1 MAIVFSLGIEDQLP
15 PPPPLPPAGRGGVG
29 VLGISSDREDR
40 MGTKI
45 KTQKDPYGLL
55 TKPKRIPGPKI
66 LTPKESHAEFLTL
79 KISRKGYMM

>member
-15 PPPPLPPAGRGGVG
+15 PPPSPQRGGGGVG

-66 LTPKESHAEFLTL
+66 LPPKNPMQNF
-79 KISRKGYMM
+79 